1 MDTRQ
6 LQYFISVADCLNFT
20 KAAQEFFISQ
30 TAISQQIKALEDSL
44 NVKLFTRTNR
54 SVKLTPA
61 GHVFYKDAK
70 IIISKTNEAIKNVQ
84 LATSGYS
91 GFLNIGIIPG
101 HEQAYLPKLLRNFR
115 KSYPLIDLS
124 IKEDNIENLN
134 KQLKDGLLD
143 VAFSLNFELE
153 RYGHL
158 KWKSI
163 LRQPLYAILYKN
175 HPLANESKI
184 TRTTLKDENFIF
196 LKRSEAPYG
205 FDGMISN
212 CINCGFSPKIIH
224 QTDSINTI
232 YLMIKSEMGI
242 TIFPKYID
250 AKENSDLFFV
260 RLEGENE
267 YVESVLT
274 WNSNNINPVLSIFL
288 DFVY

>member
-20 KAAQEFFISQ
+20 KAAQKFFISQ
-30 TAISQQIKALEDSL
+30 TAISQQIKALEDTL

-61 GHVFYKDAK
+61 GHIFYKDAK

-84 LATSGYS
+84 LANSGYS

-101 HEQAYLPKLLRNFR
+101 HEHAYLPKLIRNFR
-115 KSYPLIDLS
+115 RSYPLIDIS

-134 KQLKDGLLD
+134 KQLEDGLLD
-143 VAFSLNFELE
+143 VAFNINFELE
-153 RYGHL
+153 QYKNL

-163 LRQPLYAILYKN
+163 LRQPIYAILYKN
-175 HPLANESKI
+175 HPLANETI
-184 TRTTLKDENFIF
+184 LTRASLKDEKFIF

-205 FDGMISN
+205 FDEMISN
-212 CINCGFSPKIIH
+212 CINCGFSPKIVH
-224 QTDSINTI
+224 QTESINTM

-250 AKENSDLFFV
+250 DNENDDLVFIK
-260 RLEGENE
+260 LEGENE

-274 WNSNNINPVLSIFL
+274 WDSTNINPALSLFL
-288 DFVY
+288 DYV

>member
-20 KAAQEFFISQ
+20 KAAQKFFISQ
-30 TAISQQIKALEDSL
+30 TAISQQIKALEDTL

-61 GHVFYKDAK
+61 GHIFYKDAK

-84 LATSGYS
+84 LANSGYS

-101 HEQAYLPKLLRNFR
+101 HEHAYLPKLIRNFR
-115 KSYPLIDLS
+115 RSYPLIDIS

-134 KQLKDGLLD
+134 KQLEDGLLD
-143 VAFSLNFELE
+143 VAFNINFELE
-153 RYGHL
+153 KYKNL

-163 LRQPLYAILYKN
+163 LRQPIYAILYKN
-175 HPLANESKI
+175 HPLANETI
-184 TRTTLKDENFIF
+184 LTRASLKDENFIF

-205 FDGMISN
+205 FDEMISN
-212 CINCGFSPKIIH
+212 CINCGFSPKIVH
-224 QTDSINTI
+224 QTESINTM

-242 TIFPKYID
+242 TIFPKYIAD
-250 AKENSDLFFV
+250 NENDDLVFIK
-260 RLEGENE
+260 LEGENE

-274 WNSNNINPVLSIFL
+274 WDSTNINPALSLFL
-288 DFVY
+288 DYI